1 MFPILFLFLLGLIV
15 GSFLNVV
22 ALRWNSGLTLGGRS
36 FCTSCHKPLRFWEL
50 VPVFSFLFLR
60 GRCSR
65 CKARISWQYP
75 LIEFSTGVIF
85 ASLFVVTQPNDLISF
100 LYYVLSLMIFSIYVV
115 IVIYDL
121 RHKIIPDEFAYTA
134 AVLALVAAYLSGT
147 HTLIDW
153 LAGPLIFTFFG
164 SIWLLSRGRAVG
176 LGDAKLGLSIGL
188 LLGAAQ
194 GFSAVVLAFWIGT
207 VSILSYM
214 FLGRVTL
221 LLNDAKRL
229 TMKSEIP
236 FGPFLVL
243 GALIAFV
250 FNLDLLYV
258 SLF

>member
-1 MFPILFLFLLGLIV
+1 MIPALFLFFLGLIV

-36 FCTSCHKPLRFWEL
+36 FCTSCRKPLRFWEL
-50 VPVFSFLFLR
+50 VPVLSFLLLR

-65 CKARISWQYP
+65 CKTRISWQYLLVEFFTG
-75 LIEFSTGVIF
+75 LIFLTLFLVIKP
-85 ASLFVVTQPNDLISF
+85 TDLIST
-100 LYYVLSLMIFSIYVV
+100 LYYVLALTIFSIYVV

-134 AVLALVAAYLSGT
+134 AILAAIAAF
-147 HTLIDW
+147 LIGHESILDW

-164 SIWLLSRGRAVG
+164 SIWLFSRGRAVG

-207 VSILSYM
+207 ISILSYM
-214 FLGRVTL
+214 LLGRMTL

-243 GALIAFV
+243 GAWIAFV
-250 FNLDLLYV
+250 FHLDLLYV
-258 SLF
+258 SLL